1 MLPLFSVS
9 SLLLASLAAAQTPPG
24 FAPAVKDR
32 LDLIVGTKVITVP
45 GTSLT
50 KAETAKQP
58 GIGTSDVAL
67 TGASYLWMMIG
78 EYLYL
83 SPYLPSLQ
91 FPLLS
96 NSQLTT

>member
-1 MLPLFSVS
+1 MLSLFSVS
-9 SLLLASLAAAQTPPG
+9 SLLLAGLVAAQTPSG
-24 FAPAVKDR
+24 FTPEVKGR
-32 LDLIVGTKVITVP
+32 LDLIVGSKVITVP

-78 EYLYL
+78 K
-83 SPYLPSLQ
+83 
-91 FPLLS
+91 
-96 NSQLTT
+96 